1 MDLRELQLF
10 SHLASSLHFGKTS
23 TAQHVSPST
32 LSRVIQR
39 LEDECGASLFT
50 RNNRTVALTHAGV
63 KLLAFAEPVLSDWR
77 KLKQTLNQA
86 SQQLSGVLTI
96 YCSVTAS
103 QSHLPTLLS
112 RFRQQHSLVDFK
124 LETGDPGI
132 AVQKVIDGNCDLA
145 IAINSP
151 DLPAELSF
159 SHLDSVPLV
168 LVLPRHYAVNNVDD
182 IDWRETAVVMPE
194 SGPTRR
200 TVHHWFAE
208 AGIRPHVYAS
218 VGGNEAIVS
227 MVALGCGIGFVPKL
241 VVEHSSMA
249 SQVKMIE
256 VNNIEP
262 YQLGLCC
269 LTRRIDEVLIRAML
283 QQLDN

>member
-10 SHLASSLHFGKTS
+10 AHLASSLHFGKTS
-23 TAQHVSPST
+23 AAQHVSPST

-39 LEDECGASLFT
+39 LEDECGAPLFA
-50 RNNRTVALTHAGV
+50 RNNRSVALTHAGE
-63 KLLAFAEPVLSDWR
+63 KLLIFADPVLSEWR
-77 KLKQTLNQA
+77 KLKQSLNQT
-86 SQQLSGVLTI
+86 SQQLTGVLTI

-103 QSHLPTLLS
+103 QSHLPLLLS
-112 RFRQQHSLVDFK
+112 RFRQQHGLVDLK

-132 AVQKVIDGNCDLA
+132 AVQKVVDGVCDLA
-145 IAINSP
+145 IAIDSP
-151 DLPAELSF
+151 DLPTELSF

-168 LVLPRHYAVNNVDD
+168 LVVPKNEKAATIED
-182 IDWRETAVVMPE
+182 IDWREVAVIMPE

-241 VVEHSSMA
+241 VVEHSSIA
-249 SQVKMIE
+249 SQVKTID
-256 VNNIEP
+256 VSNIEP

-269 LTRRIDEVLIRAML
+269 LASRRGDLLIDAML

>member
-1 MDLRELQLF
+1 MDFRELQLF
-10 SHLASSLHFGKTS
+10 AHLASSLHFGKTS
-23 TAQHVSPST
+23 TSQHVSPST

-39 LEDECGASLFT
+39 LEHECGAQLFA
-50 RNNRTVALTHAGV
+50 RNNRTVTLTHAGQ
-63 KLLAFAEPVLSDWR
+63 KLLAFTEPLLSEWR
-77 KLKQTLNQA
+77 ELKQSLNQT
-86 SQQLSGVLTI
+86 SQKLTGVLTI

-103 QSHLPTLLS
+103 QSHLPKLLS
-112 RFRQQHSLVDFK
+112 RFRQQHGLVDLK

-132 AVQKVIDGNCDLA
+132 AVQKVVDGICDLA
-145 IAINSP
+145 IAIDSP

-159 SHLDSVPLV
+159 KHLDSVPLV
-168 LVLPRHYAVNNVDD
+168 LVVPKSNKSTSIED
-182 IDWRETAVVMPE
+182 IDWRQIAVIMPE

-208 AGIRPHVYAS
+208 AAIRPHIYAS

-227 MVALGCGIGFVPKL
+227 MVALGCGVGFVPKL
-241 VVEHSSMA
+241 VVEHSSIA
-249 SQVKMIE
+249 AQVKMIE

-269 LTRRIDEVLIRAML
+269 LTSRRDEALIKAML
-283 QQLDN
+283 QQLDS

>member
-10 SHLASSLHFGKTS
+10 SHLASSLHFGKT
-23 TAQHVSPST
+23 ANALHVSPPT

-39 LEDECGASLFT
+39 LEDECGATLFN
-50 RNNRTVALTHAGV
+50 RNNRTVELTHAGE
-63 KLLAFAEPVLSDWR
+63 KLLVFATSVLSDWHN
-77 KLKQTLNQA
+77 LKQELNMA
-86 SQQLSGVLTI
+86 SEQLSGVLTI
-96 YCSVTAS
+96 FCSVTAS
-103 QSHLPTLLS
+103 QSHLPALLS
-112 RFRQQHSLVDFK
+112 RFREQHGLVDFK

-132 AVQKVIDGNCDLA
+132 AVQKVLDGACDMA

-159 SHLDSVPLV
+159 NHLDSVPLV
-168 LVLPRHYAVNNVDD
+168 LVVPRSENVSQISD
-182 IDWRETAVVMPE
+182 IDWREMPVIMPE

-208 AGIRPHVYAS
+208 SGVRPHIYAS

-227 MVALGCGIGFVPKL
+227 MVALGCGIGFVPRL
-241 VVEHSSMA
+241 VIEHSSMA
-249 SQVKMIE
+249 AQVKMIE

-269 LTRRIDEVLIRAML
+269 LASRRKEPLISAML
-283 QQLDN
+283 QQLDS

>member
-23 TAQHVSPST
+23 AAQHVSPST

-39 LEDECGASLFT
+39 LEEECGATLFS
-50 RNNRTVALTHAGV
+50 RNNRYVELTHAGE
-63 KLLAFAEPVLSDWR
+63 KLLAFATPVLSDWR
-77 KLKQTLNQA
+77 KLKQELNMA
-86 SQQLSGVLTI
+86 SAQLSGMLTI
-96 YCSVTAS
+96 FCSVTAS
-103 QSHLPTLLS
+103 QSHLPALLS
-112 RFRQQHSLVDFK
+112 LFRQQHGLVDFK

-132 AVQKVIDGNCDLA
+132 AVQKLLDGACDMA

-168 LVLPRHYAVNNVDD
+168 LVVPRSESVSHIDD
-182 IDWRETAVVMPE
+182 IDWRHMQVIMPE

-208 AGIRPHVYAS
+208 SGVRPHVYAT

-227 MVALGCGIGFVPKL
+227 MVALGCGVGFVPRL
-241 VVEHSSMA
+241 VIEHSSMA
-249 SQVKMIE
+249 SQVKVIE

-269 LTRRIDEVLIRAML
+269 LASRRQEPLIDAML
-283 QQLDN
+283 QQLES